1 MKNLKKQ
8 IATGLANLILSG
20 LCLTPVLALVKAVAP
35 LPIPW
40 LAVFIP
46 WIGTFHLALCWCAA
60 RIIAKMFW
68 DLARLLT

>member
-1 MKNLKKQ
+1 
-8 IATGLANLILSG
+8 
-20 LCLTPVLALVKAVAP
+20 VKTVAP

-68 DLARLLT
+68 DLVQLLT